1 MGLGV
6 SLVEQHS
13 HNFLMHPPIQ
23 TKTLCD
29 DIFLKVVVLF
39 KDSFTDSTSVR
50 LKCCDVGCSR
60 MKIPVLF
67 EMDLHFPVRQFTSG
81 PKSRLVCKY
90 WQKHAHMPVSV

>member
-29 DIFLKVVVLF
+29 DIFLKVEILF
-39 KDSFTDSTSVR
+39 KDLFTHSTSVR
-50 LKCCDVGCSR
+50 LKCCDFGCS
-60 MKIPVLF
+60 
-67 EMDLHFPVRQFTSG
+67 
-81 PKSRLVCKY
+81 
-90 WQKHAHMPVSV
+90 